1 MDNNKQEIVFFEKMR
16 SIRKNNDIELKEI
29 SDNTKINIKYLEL
42 IEKGD
47 FDSLPNIYARL
58 FIRTYA
64 DYLNL
69 DSKEVLLEYDKYT
82 NVKPNKLFQKKIKP
96 IEFKEPKREIKTQ
109 PKLNFMDQEKKRK
122 ENILAEEKNKNLEE
136 PNKEKEN
143 PKIQQK
149 KKIKEIYKEPK
160 IDLQKN
166 RKKFD
171 VNQKYFYSPANI
183 LKTVS
188 SLLIIIIVYFLIV
201 YLSREQSRNLESN
214 QTNTTHEINTNLVTD
229 NNKLNNDN
237 FNQENF
243 ISSTSKK
250 INKNINSP
258 YVFQIL
264 TKKKTKLNISHDDN
278 NGERIEDC
286 NIIARKDSILKFV
299 NEGNIYFDLWNS
311 HHVDIT
317 INGTIS
323 IDEYLKEKNGL
334 VRGEFDPSNKKLYLK
349 FYNY

>member
-1 MDNNKQEIVFFEKMR
+1 MDNKKQEIVFFEKMR

-29 SDNTKINIKYLEL
+29 SDNTKINLRYLEL

-47 FDSLPNIYARL
+47 FDSLPNIYVRL

-69 DSKEVLLEYDKYT
+69 DTKEVLLEYDKYT
-82 NVKPNKLFQKKIKP
+82 NVKPKKLFQKKIKP
-96 IEFKEPKREIKTQ
+96 IKLKEPKREIKTQ
-109 PKLNFMDQEKKRK
+109 TKINFD
-122 ENILAEEKNKNLEE
+122 EEKAKEEKPKEIDKN
-136 PNKEKEN
+136 NKEQANSEKSKQELDT
-143 PKIQQK
+143 K
-149 KKIKEIYKEPK
+149 KKIEQIYKEPK

-171 VNQKYFYSPANI
+171 VNQQYFYSPSNI
-183 LKTVS
+183 FKIAS
-188 SLLIIIIVYFLIV
+188 SIGLIIIVYILIS
-201 YLSREQSRNLESN
+201 YLSKEQSKNIELNQNNLEN
-214 QTNTTHEINTNLVTD
+214 EINTNLVTD
-229 NNKLNNDN
+229 NSKLNNDN
-237 FNQENF
+237 FNQEKL

-258 YVFQIL
+258 YLFQIL
-264 TKKKTKLNISHDDN
+264 TKKKTKLNISHDN
-278 NGERIEDC
+278 SNGERIEDC
-286 NIIARKDSILKFV
+286 NIIAPKDSILKFV

-311 HHVDIT
+311 NHVDIT

-323 IDEYLKEKNGL
+323 IDQYLKEKNGL
-334 VRGEFDPSNKKLYLK
+334 VRGEFNPSNKKLYLK